1 MMDSWPQLW
10 LGSEGSVRQDQRDLW
25 LQMGSGYCHAGE
37 ATGAWWHWV
46 GPSQSSDALWSH
58 QASACGPRS
67 RCVPTDTSGLPA
79 APLSALGCG
88 KGRRRG
94 PGLQKDSGL
103 GEWAAWRQRKREGH
117 RLCLPAQEPTPQPQA
132 GHFLASLE
140 QEEALE
146 VCRKTGSD
154 CRKWVPLFS
163 PSPAWPLLGS
173 APSLGQTSSGRI
185 KLVPSPNSP
194 SLC

>member
-1 MMDSWPQLW
+1 MLPCRGGDRGLVALGWSKPEFGCT
-10 LGSEGSVRQDQRDLW
+10 LGSHRV
-25 LQMGSGYCHAGE
+25 
-37 ATGAWWHWV
+37 
-46 GPSQSSDALWSH
+46 
-58 QASACGPRS
+58 SACGPRS
-67 RCVPTDTSGLPA
+67 RCVRPLGRAHKHFGAAPCDVPTNTSGLPA

-88 KGRRRG
+88 KGRRWG

-117 RLCLPAQEPTPQPQA
+117 SLCLPAQEPTPQPQA

-163 PSPAWPLLGS
+163 PSPAWPLLGI
-173 APSLGQTSSGRI
+173 APSLDQPSLGRI
-185 KLVPSPNSP
+185 ELVPSPNSP
-194 SLC
+194 SPC

>member
-1 MMDSWPQLW
+1 MKLKKKK
-10 LGSEGSVRQDQRDLW
+10 
-25 LQMGSGYCHAGE
+25 
-37 ATGAWWHWV
+37 
-46 GPSQSSDALWSH
+46 
-58 QASACGPRS
+58 SA
-67 RCVPTDTSGLPA
+67 V
-79 APLSALGCG
+79 PLSALGRG
-88 KGRRRG
+88 KERRRG

-103 GEWAAWRQRKREGH
+103 GEWAAWWQRKREGR

-163 PSPAWPLLGS
+163 PSPAWPLLGI
-173 APSLGQTSSGRI
+173 APSLGQPSLGRI
-185 KLVPSPNSP
+185 ELVPIVRARLGLDLAP
-194 SLC
+194 SGHADLRYMTMKLTFLETE